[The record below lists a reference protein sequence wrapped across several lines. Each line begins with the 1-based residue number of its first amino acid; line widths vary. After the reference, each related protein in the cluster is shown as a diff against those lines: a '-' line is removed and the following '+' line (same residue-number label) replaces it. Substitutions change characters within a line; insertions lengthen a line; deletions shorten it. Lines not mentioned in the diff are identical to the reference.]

1 MIHFRHFE
9 WTGDYSWNFWIFG
22 SCTAMLGIIFGTLNF
37 YTKFRKT
44 YNFKRWLNGKFWR
57 IKRNLSLTKN
67 IILTKCLCTVASLEV
82 FLSRVFGGLSV
93 RHFGWSRVFLVCLSV
108 RHFWSGVEAWC
119 CWPQSMVWSSFPRRM
134 ALPGVSVRLDSAIDQ
149 GPQTGESQTRSAT
162 PHQSLGHLCTE
173 LGYPT
178 LNYFIKNANLTWTLP
193 YFNFEI
199 KLIYFMILLLQLLLE
214 RKTLY

>member
-1 MIHFRHFE
+1 MSLHCCLLRGLSFKSL
-9 WTGDYSWNFWIFG
+9 WLASP
-22 SCTAMLGIIFGTLNF
+22 LGTLD
-37 YTKFRKT
+37 
-44 YNFKRWLNGKFWR
+44 
-57 IKRNLSLTKN
+57 
-67 IILTKCLCTVASLEV
+67 
-82 FLSRVFGGLSV
+82 
-93 RHFGWSRVFLVCLSV
+93 WSRVFLVCLSV
-108 RHFWSGVEAWC
+108 RHCWSGVEAWC

-178 LNYFIKNANLTWTLP
+178 LNYFIKNANLTWSLP

-199 KLIYFMILLLQLLLE
+199 KLIYFMILLLHLLLKG
-214 RKTLY
+214 KTLY

>member
-9 WTGDYSWNFWIFG
+9 WTGDYSWN
-22 SCTAMLGIIFGTLNF
+22 LLNF
-37 YTKFRKT
+37 AQLWFTFWNCKFTRNLERT

-57 IKRNLSLTKN
+57 IKRNFNLTKN
-67 IILTKCLCTVASLEV
+67 IILTEVSLHCASVEV
-82 FLSRVFGGLSV
+82 FLSRVFVGLSV
-93 RHFGWSRVFLVCLSV
+93 RHFWLVKSLLGCLSV

-173 LGYPT
+173 IGVSY
-178 LNYFIKNANLTWTLP
+178 INLL
-193 YFNFEI
+193 Y
-199 KLIYFMILLLQLLLE
+199 Q
-214 RKTLY
+214 KT